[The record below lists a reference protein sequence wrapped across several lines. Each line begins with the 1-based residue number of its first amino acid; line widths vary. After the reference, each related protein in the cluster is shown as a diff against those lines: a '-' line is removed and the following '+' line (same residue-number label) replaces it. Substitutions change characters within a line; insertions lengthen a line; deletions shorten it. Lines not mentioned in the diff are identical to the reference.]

1 MKEMI
6 AHVERITPFT
16 NCRTV
21 INNTQAD
28 NVKELNAAMSMYN
41 LIEHSDNYSK
51 TYESLHQFCRDEPN
65 DNIADFK

>member
-1 MKEMI
+1 MI

-28 NVKELNAAMSMYN
+28 NIKELNAAMSMYN
-41 LIEHSDNYSK
+41 LIEYIDNYSK
-51 TYESLHQFCRDEPN
+51 TYGNLY
-65 DNIADFK
+65 